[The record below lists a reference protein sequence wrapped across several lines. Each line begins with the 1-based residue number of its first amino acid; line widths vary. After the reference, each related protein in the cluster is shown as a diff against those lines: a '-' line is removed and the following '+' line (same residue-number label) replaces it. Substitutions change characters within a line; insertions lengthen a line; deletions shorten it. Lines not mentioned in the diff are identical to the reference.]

1 MGYKVGSC
9 KSLKS
14 LRKKSVASG
23 FGKCNNWYHGNGAAK
38 GAKPGGGPEGQARQA
53 EMGGLNRTPC
63 AF

>member
-38 GAKPGGGPEGQARQA
+38 GAKPGGGQRAKRGKQRWAA
-53 EMGGLNRTPC
+53 
-63 AF
+63 